1 MTYALLGTTVSAVVV
16 GFSMYGLGLVG
27 LAHPLEFIE
36 AFSFGSLIS
45 ATDPVST
52 LALFSSMNA
61 DSDLYAIVFG
71 ESVLNDAVSIILTQ

>member
-1 MTYALLGTTVSAVVV
+1 M
-16 GFSMYGLGLVG
+16 
-27 LAHPLEFIE
+27 
-36 AFSFGSLIS
+36 IS

-61 DSDLYAIVFG
+61 DQDLYAILFG